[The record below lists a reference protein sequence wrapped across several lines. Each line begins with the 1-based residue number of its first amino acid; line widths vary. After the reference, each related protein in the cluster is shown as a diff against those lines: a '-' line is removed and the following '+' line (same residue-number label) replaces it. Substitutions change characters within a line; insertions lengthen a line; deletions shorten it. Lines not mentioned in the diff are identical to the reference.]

1 MHITRRTAKI
11 LKGLSFDLADLI
23 LVLSRCETHGL
34 RMEVQLDHGSDVDEY
49 EEVLAFHA
57 ETSPQCRWL
66 MWRNANTVFVR
77 SDEGRARRYGS
88 VTQAIDALVHRLR
101 VISPDTKTKRCGPDP
116 VRTLADAIRD
126 SMTRDID
133 PYELMG
139 AFVEAAVQ
147 TVATRIAAVR
157 QGDTAA
163 ALSQLLTDR
172 LEQYRL
178 LR

>member
-1 MHITRRTAKI
+1 M
-11 LKGLSFDLADLI
+11 LKGLSFDVADLI
-23 LVLSRCETHGL
+23 LMRNRSESHGL
-34 RMEVQLDHGSDVDEY
+34 RMVVQLDHGSDVDEY

-66 MWRNANTVFVR
+66 MWRNENTVFVR
-77 SDEGRARRYGS
+77 SNEDRARRYGS
-88 VTQAIDALVHRLR
+88 VTQAIDALVRKLPAT
-101 VISPDTKTKRCGPDP
+101 SPYTKAKQCEPAIQ
-116 VRTLADAIRD
+116 TLADAIRETVVAD
-126 SMTRDID
+126 VD
-133 PYELMG
+133 PCVLMG
-139 AFVEAAVQ
+139 TLVEAAVY
-147 TVATRIAAVR
+147 TLATRIAAVH